1 MSTAHWTNSEL
12 MAGPV
17 TSSIQQRSLIV
28 GGLFA
33 VLSVVG
39 AFIQP
44 DRFYSA
50 YLLGFMLW
58 VGLSLGCLAL
68 LMLVHMTGGDWGQAV
83 RRILE
88 AGTRTIPMMAAF
100 FIPLIFGLR
109 HLYTWA
115 RPEDIAR
122 SKHLQEITRTYL
134 NPTWFVIRA
143 VVYFAIWILLSWLL
157 NKWSAEQ
164 DNPPARDTGHRFRVL
179 SGPGLVLYAFT
190 LAFASID
197 WVMSLNPAWISTIY
211 GLLFLAGECLSAV
224 CFVVAVVAIL
234 HRHRPVAEFMK
245 PGYVHDYGNLMLTFI
260 MVWAYFSFSQWLI
273 IWAGNLPEEISW
285 YLRRLHGGWQVIGL
299 LLALFH
305 FAVPFAFLLSRPLK
319 RNVAKLVYLAAF
331 LMIMRYI
338 DMFWYIE
345 PTFHERF
352 ALSWLDVVVPIAI
365 GGFWLALFFRYLKER
380 PLLPLYDLHTT
391 RMLEPAQHE

>member
-365 GGFWLALFFRYLKER
+365 GGFWLALFFRYLKQR

>member
-164 DNPPARDTGHRFRVL
+164 DNPPAKDTGHRFRVL

-365 GGFWLALFFRYLKER
+365 GGFWLALFFRYLKQR

>member
-1 MSTAHWTNSEL
+1 MNTAQWTNSEL
-12 MAGPV
+12 MPGPV

-33 VLSVVG
+33 VLSLVG

-88 AGTRTIPMMAAF
+88 AGTRTIPMMAVF
-100 FIPLIFGLR
+100 FIPVIFGLR

-224 CFVVAVVAIL
+224 CFVIAVVAIL
-234 HRHRPVAEFMK
+234 HRHRPLAEFMK
-245 PGYVHDYGNLMLTFI
+245 PGYIHDYGNLMLTFI

-338 DMFWYIE
+338 DIFWYIE

-391 RMLEPAQHE
+391 RMLEPAHHE

>member
-1 MSTAHWTNSEL
+1 MNTAHWTNSEL
-12 MAGPV
+12 MAAPV
-17 TSSIQQRSLIV
+17 TSTIQQRSLIV

-33 VLSVVG
+33 VLSLVG

-88 AGTRTIPMMAAF
+88 AGTRTIPMMAVF
-100 FIPLIFGLR
+100 FIPVIFGLR

-143 VVYFAIWILLSWLL
+143 VVYFAIWILISWLL
-157 NKWSAEQ
+157 NKWSADQ
-164 DNPPARDTGHRFRVL
+164 DNPPAKDTGHRFRVL

-245 PGYVHDYGNLMLTFI
+245 PGYIHDYGNLMLTFI

-319 RNVAKLVYLAAF
+319 RNVAKLVYLAVF

-345 PTFHERF
+345 PTFRERF
-352 ALSWLDVVVPIAI
+352 ALSWLDVVVPVAI
-365 GGFWLALFFRYLKER
+365 GGFWLALFFRYLRQR

>member
-33 VLSVVG
+33 VLSLVG

>member
-1 MSTAHWTNSEL
+1 MNTAHWTNSEL

-33 VLSVVG
+33 VLSLVG

-224 CFVVAVVAIL
+224 CFVIAVVAIL
-234 HRHRPVAEFMK
+234 HRHRPLAEFMK
-245 PGYVHDYGNLMLTFI
+245 PGYIHDYGNLMLTFI

>member
-1 MSTAHWTNSEL
+1 MNTAQWTNSEL
-12 MAGPV
+12 MAAPV
-17 TSSIQQRSLIV
+17 TSTIQQRSLIA

-100 FIPLIFGLR
+100 FVPVIFGLR

-122 SKHLQEITRTYL
+122 SKHLQEITRAYL
-134 NPTWFVIRA
+134 NPTWFVIRV
-143 VVYFAIWILLSWLL
+143 VVYFAIWILLTWLL

-224 CFVVAVVAIL
+224 CFVVVVVAIL
-234 HRHRPVAEFMK
+234 HRHPPVTEFMK

-299 LLALFH
+299 LLVLFH
-305 FAVPFAFLLSRPLK
+305 FAVPFALLLSRPLK
-319 RNVAKLVYLAAF
+319 RNVAKLVYLAVF
-331 LMIMRYI
+331 LMIMRYV

-352 ALSWLDVVVPIAI
+352 VLSWLDVVVPIAI
-365 GGFWLALFFRYLKER
+365 GGFWLALFFRNLKQR
-380 PLLPLYDLHTT
+380 PLLPLYDLHTM
-391 RMLEPAQHE
+391 RLLEPAKHE